1 MAVATPCKMN
11 THSQEI
17 VNGVYEFPLR
27 CCSCFRLL
35 KPEADVVADR
45 YCLDVFPVLLE
56 QPSFP
61 LKLKCSCGSLQG
73 QDLCTISGKG
83 NTIQQIQSPLAVF
96 RLLGVPSLTK
106 SQICL
111 DDPFHIRHDIDLQIE
126 NGDKF
131 SSCGVGIDIR
141 DEPWQT
147 AKTKDEHLGSSYRTD
162 GAPKR
167 ILLRKSSLQKGVRV
181 MQFLLD
187 QSSVLLRCSSKDKTN
202 NSRAVEAPGYH
213 WRRNKHSLIDS
224 RKIALFFSILSS
236 MGTMIL
242 IYLTLRIKHISDE
255 HAGV

>member
-1 MAVATPCKMN
+1 MAVSTPCKVN

-45 YCLDVFPVLLE
+45 YCLDVFPVLLD

-61 LKLKCSCGSLQG
+61 LRLKCPCGSLQD
-73 QDLCTISGKG
+73 QDICTISGKG
-83 NTIQQIQSPLAVF
+83 NTVQKIQSPLAVF
-96 RLLGVPSLTK
+96 RLLEVPSISK

-111 DDPFHIRHDIDLQIE
+111 DDPCHMRNDIDLQVE

-131 SSCGVGIDIR
+131 SSCEVHIDIGDKPR
-141 DEPWQT
+141 ET
-147 AKTKDEHLGSSYRTD
+147 VKTKDELHESAHRTD
-162 GAPKR
+162 GALKR
-167 ILLRKSSLQKGVRV
+167 VLLRKSSLQKGVKV

-187 QSSVLLRCSSKDKTN
+187 QSSVLLRCSSKDKIN
-202 NSRAVEAPGYH
+202 NTRAFEAPTYH

-224 RKIALFFSILSS
+224 RKIVLFFSILSS

-242 IYLTLRIKHISDE
+242 IYMTLRIKHISDE
-255 HAGV
+255 LARV